1 MNAVV
6 SHSKNINARTH
17 THRYKAYTKSRP
29 PASRISFLRAKELD
43 TMSIHPLFCVTETT
57 KGEAM
62 TKLSSYRPKSTI
74 IEIASMK
81 SGHGPSQVMRE
92 KRKFHRVRE
101 EEQKEKKK
109 IKKQEVDVET
119 KEKEQK
125 RTSIITLDTSTK
137 KRRLSK
143 AERRKLRKGNSISKT
158 ATTSKKKTTT
168 FRDEEFYISTGPSSR
183 EDEIGE
189 SAMSVRREI
198 DQVTF
203 DIMGDE
209 TDRMKRDK
217 QRGMLWDSKRGR
229 YIKTSAKELRESRA
243 LSKQHKKDRAMGRV
257 TEKKEFG
264 KFYEKW
270 SRRSKRR
277 VGAIGFNET
286 GVGEQDLEAM
296 KELVLPHTKRNTTAA
311 IANAQAQ
318 SELKSERM
326 LRKQREEKERKKK
339 KTKQGRGGKQR
350 KNMFSS
356 GGMFGGKSGKNNSS
370 SKGGKKRRRR

>member
-1 MNAVV
+1 
-6 SHSKNINARTH
+6 
-17 THRYKAYTKSRP
+17 
-29 PASRISFLRAKELD
+29 
-43 TMSIHPLFCVTETT
+43 MSVHPLFCENETT
-57 KGEAM
+57 KGETM
-62 TKLSSYRPKSTI
+62 TLLSSYRPKSTI
-74 IEIASMK
+74 IEISSMK
-81 SGHGPSQVMRE
+81 SGNGPSQVMRE
-92 KRKFHRVRE
+92 KRKRHRVRE
-101 EEQKEKKK
+101 MEQEQQQEEEKSRKREVVEENVVKK
-109 IKKQEVDVET
+109 VTTTENKKPT
-119 KEKEQK
+119 
-125 RTSIITLDTSTK
+125 

-143 AERRKLRKGNSISKT
+143 AERRKLRKGGSISKN
-158 ATTSKKKTTT
+158 TSKEKPTS
-168 FRDEEFYISTGPSSR
+168 FRDESFYISTGPSSR

-189 SAMSVRREI
+189 TAMSVRREI

-257 TEKKEFG
+257 TQKKEFG
-264 KFYEKW
+264 KIYEKW

-318 SELKSERM
+318 NELKSERA
-326 LRKQREEKERKKK
+326 LRKQREEKEKRKKK
-339 KTKQGRGGKQR
+339 NRKGGVRGQH
-350 KNMFSS
+350 KNPFSA
-356 GGMFGGKSGKNNSS
+356 GGMFGGGGGRR
-370 SKGGKKRRRR
+370 GGKGSKKGVKRRRR